1 MGAVDTL
8 QAFKEDVVA
17 QFVVNNS
24 LDFAHGRQKG
34 AIGDLAVRRGFGGE
48 AAVAT
53 GPIASQ
59 GNSDGLA
66 RLESQVA
73 VQQAVGRRFA
83 AKKGPIE
90 VCQQLLRV
98 AEVFFVTLGM
108 ADMVAI
114 LLFLDDGLG

>member
-1 MGAVDTL
+1 M
-8 QAFKEDVVA
+8 
-17 QFVVNNS
+17 
-24 LDFAHGRQKG
+24 DFAHGRQKG

-48 AAVAT
+48 AAVVT
-53 GPIASQ
+53 GPITSQ

-73 VQQAVGRRFA
+73 VQQAVGRRLA
-83 AKKGPIE
+83 AKDPIE